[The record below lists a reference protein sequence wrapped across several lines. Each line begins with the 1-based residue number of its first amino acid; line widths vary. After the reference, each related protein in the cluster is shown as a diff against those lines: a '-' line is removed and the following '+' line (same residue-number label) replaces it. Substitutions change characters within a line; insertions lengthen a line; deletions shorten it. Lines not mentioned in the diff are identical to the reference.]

1 MFERIFCMLIKEFIL
16 LFRDPRMRFIVFV
29 PPILDLLMFGY
40 AATTDVRNIRI
51 AIYDLAQSV
60 ESREFVTRFAQ
71 SKHFELVEYVS
82 DDRRVYDLLNRS
94 HAQVVL
100 CIQPDF
106 GRTITAGRPTVVQIL
121 LDGADSNT
129 AVIIGMYCLRI
140 AQQYN
145 HDIVLKHVARMQGAV
160 AMPAGIELQTRVW
173 FNENM
178 ESRYFIVPGIIAINL
193 MVTALI
199 LTSMATVREREIGT
213 LEQVLV
219 SPIAPYEFIIGK
231 AAPFALIGII
241 NTGVLTV
248 IGTWW
253 FEVPFRGSVGLLM
266 LAAFCALL
274 TNLAAGLLVS
284 TICRTQQQA
293 MMSGMFILFPVFLLS
308 GFFFPIANM
317 PEVIQ
322 WLTYLNPLRY
332 FLIILRGIF
341 LKGAGLDVLWSQYI
355 ALASLGIVALFLAIR
370 RFRKTIA

>member
-1 MFERIFCMLIKEFIL
+1 
-16 LFRDPRMRFIVFV
+16 
-29 PPILDLLMFGY
+29 
-40 AATTDVRNIRI
+40 
-51 AIYDLAQSV
+51 
-60 ESREFVTRFAQ
+60 
-71 SKHFELVEYVS
+71 
-82 DDRRVYDLLNRS
+82 
-94 HAQVVL
+94 
-100 CIQPDF
+100 
-106 GRTITAGRPTVVQIL
+106 
-121 LDGADSNT
+121 
-129 AVIIGMYCLRI
+129 
-140 AQQYN
+140 
-145 HDIVLKHVARMQGAV
+145 
-160 AMPAGIELQTRVW
+160 
-173 FNENM
+173 
-178 ESRYFIVPGIIAINL
+178 
-193 MVTALI
+193 
-199 LTSMATVREREIGT
+199 MATVREREIGT